1 MRRKKMIRQFRED
14 ACLCIFPF
22 YFKKKNNNME
32 DILIDI
38 FHI

>member
-1 MRRKKMIRQFRED
+1 MRRKKMIRQLRED

-22 YFKKKNNNME
+22 YFKNKNME

>member
-14 ACLCIFPF
+14 AYTCIFPF
-22 YFKKKNNNME
+22 YFKKKNNME
-32 DILIDI
+32 DIFIDI

>member
-14 ACLCIFPF
+14 AYTCIFPF
-22 YFKKKNNNME
+22 YFKKKNME

>member
-1 MRRKKMIRQFRED
+1 MRRKKMIRQLRED
-14 ACLCIFPF
+14 AYTCIFPF
-22 YFKKKNNNME
+22 YFKKNME